1 MTTPT
6 KSSKFLEYIKLHRIS
21 LIQDNENE
29 IQDTNNELG
38 LFFSALEDA
47 FEEVCSNYDVEPWEL
62 VDND

>member
-1 MTTPT
+1 MT
-6 KSSKFLEYIKLHRIS
+6 KKVWQFSIS
-21 LIQDNENE
+21 EDMVKHLDI
-29 IQDTNNELG
+29 NNELG